1 MKKQRYR
8 VRMLLAAPLLAGALA
23 CAEEEGID
31 PPVPL
36 FGEVPIRYPISL
48 WDRDVEGVVLVRV
61 LVNELGT
68 VDSVE
73 VLEPSLYQAFDSA
86 AVTGA
91 KDLRFQPARQ
101 GGKRVTVWAQVPV
114 HFSKKPRLPNV
125 P

>member
-1 MKKQRYR
+1 MRPGPSW
-8 VRMLLAAPLLAGALA
+8 VRGLLLVPMLAGGLA

-36 FGEVPIRYPISL
+36 FGEVPIRYPIAL
-48 WDRDVEGVVLVRV
+48 WDRDVEGEVLVRV
-61 LVNELGT
+61 LVNELGA

-86 AVTGA
+86 AVRGA
-91 KDLRFQPARQ
+91 KDLRFEPARQ
-101 GGKRVTVWAQVPV
+101 GDKRVTVWAQVPV
-114 HFSKKPRLPNV
+114 HFTKKPRSPGV